1 MKNYKVLFYYCEFS
15 SRHLEECLCSDNP
28 GDNGETMRLPRF
40 ARNDVVGTPHSH
52 LSLRGTKCRGNP
64 VDGCETMRLPRFA
77 RNDVVGNPHTHLSL
91 RGTKCRG
98 NLQQK
103 IGKSRVTMSHTYSG
117 QIE

>member
-28 GDNGETMRLPRF
+28 GDNG
-40 ARNDVVGTPHSH
+40 
-52 LSLRGTKCRGNP
+52 
-64 VDGCETMRLPRFA
+64 ETMRLPRFA